1 MSNLWLLPR
10 PLILASKS
18 QARRSLLAASGI
30 PFEAIDAEIDER
42 VVEGPL
48 RAGGLNGAGIA
59 LALARAKALA
69 VSAEHADRL
78 VVGADQTLSLD
89 GRVLS
94 KPADRAVARRQIVSM
109 AGKTHSLHSAL
120 CIARNDR
127 IVAEACAEARL
138 TCRSFSPQFV
148 DCYLDLAG
156 AGVLQSVGGYAV
168 EGLGIHLF
176 ERIEGEHST
185 ILGLSMLHLLGI
197 LREIGA
203 VAP

>member
-18 QARRSLLAASGI
+18 QARRSLLAASGL

-42 VVEGPL
+42 VVEQPL
-48 RAGGLNGAGIA
+48 RAAGSDGAAIA

-69 VSAEHADRL
+69 VSTGHPDRL

-89 GRVLS
+89 GRILS
-94 KPADRAVARRQIVSM
+94 KPADRVVAKQQIVSM
-109 AGKTHSLHSAL
+109 AGKTHSLHAAL
-120 CIARNDR
+120 CIARDNEL
-127 IVAEACAEARL
+127 VAEACAEARL
-138 TCRSFSPQFV
+138 TCRPFSPDFV

-156 AGVLQSVGGYAV
+156 DSILQSVGGYAV

-185 ILGLSMLHLLGI
+185 ILGLSMLHLLDI
-197 LREIGA
+197 LRGIGA

>member
-42 VVEGPL
+42 VVEKPL
-48 RAGGLNGAGIA
+48 RAGGFHGAAIA
-59 LALARAKALA
+59 LALAREKAVA
-69 VSAEHADRL
+69 VSTGHPDRL
-78 VVGADQTLSLD
+78 VVGADQTLSIED
-89 GRVLS
+89 RILS
-94 KPADRAVARRQIVSM
+94 KPANRLEAREQISSM
-109 AGKTHSLHSAL
+109 AGKTHSLHAAL
-120 CIARNDR
+120 CLVRNNE

-138 TCRSFSPQFV
+138 TCRPFSPEFV

-156 AGVLQSVGGYAV
+156 DSVLQSVGGYAV

-185 ILGLSMLHLLGI
+185 ILGLSMLHLLDI
-197 LREIGA
+197 LRGIGA

>member
-18 QARRSLLAASGI
+18 QARRSLLAASGL
-30 PFEAIDAEIDER
+30 PFEAIDAEINER
-42 VVEGPL
+42 VVEQPL
-48 RAGGLNGAGIA
+48 RAGGSDGAAIA

-69 VSAEHADRL
+69 VSTGHPDRL

-89 GRVLS
+89 GRILS
-94 KPADRAVARRQIVSM
+94 KPADRVVAKQQIVSM
-109 AGKTHSLHSAL
+109 AGKTHSLHAAL
-120 CIARNDR
+120 CIARDNEL
-127 IVAEACAEARL
+127 VAEACAEARL
-138 TCRSFSPQFV
+138 TCRPFSPDFV

-156 AGVLQSVGGYAV
+156 DSVLQSVGGYAV

-185 ILGLSMLHLLGI
+185 ILGLSMLHLLDI
-197 LREIGA
+197 LRGIGA